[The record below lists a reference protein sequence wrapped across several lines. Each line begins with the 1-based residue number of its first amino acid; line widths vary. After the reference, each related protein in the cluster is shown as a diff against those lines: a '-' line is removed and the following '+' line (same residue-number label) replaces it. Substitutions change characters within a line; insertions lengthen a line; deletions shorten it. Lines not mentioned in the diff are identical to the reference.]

1 MNRRALG
8 TVPAM
13 ARTAAVLG
21 AAAILALGGF
31 AALPDDEPEYLGD
44 MPSTLEQP
52 APAGA
57 AVPRSDPGPGAGG
70 PPPPLRGPS
79 PVVPEQPAAG
89 GAAPGERV
97 PDPVGDTTLDVEGG
111 RTAGDDSVPAPGP
124 GLPDLFAGIV
134 DTVGELTDCLV
145 DGLLR
150 LPDGG
155 ILDCVTGL
163 PVPPLPTPP
172 VETPALPALP
182 VEVP

>member
-1 MNRRALG
+1 
-8 TVPAM
+8 M

-44 MPSTLEQP
+44 MPSSLEQP

-57 AVPRSDPGPGAGG
+57 AAPRSDPGPGAGG

-79 PVVPEQPAAG
+79 PVVPELPAENG
-89 GAAPGERV
+89 GAPGERV
-97 PDPVGDTTLDVEGG
+97 PDPAGDTSRDVEAG
-111 RTAGDDSVPAPGP
+111 RTTGDGAAPPRP
-124 GLPDLFAGIV
+124 GLPDVFAGVV

-145 DGLLR
+145 DGLLT
-150 LPDGG
+150 LPDGS

-163 PVPPLPTPP
+163 PVPPLP
-172 VETPALPALP
+172 VEPPALPTLP

>member
-1 MNRRALG
+1 MNRGALG

-31 AALPDDEPEYLGD
+31 AALPDDEPRYLGD
-44 MPSTLEQP
+44 MPSSLEQP

-57 AVPRSDPGPGAGG
+57 AAPRSDPGPGAGG

-79 PVVPEQPAAG
+79 PVVPEVPAENG
-89 GAAPGERV
+89 GAPGERV
-97 PDPVGDTTLDVEGG
+97 PDPAGDTSLDVGAG
-111 RTAGDDSVPAPGP
+111 RTAGDDATTPPRP
-124 GLPDLFAGIV
+124 GLPDVFAGLV

-145 DGLLR
+145 DGLLT

-163 PVPPLPTPP
+163 PVPPLPTLP
-172 VETPALPALP
+172 VEPPALPTPP